1 MFCRRFYYFLFYCFQ
16 QEDKLAKEQQK
27 EKEQDGEKKEEES
40 PKPNPALQQG
50 MPLPQKMSDFPP
62 EMFGIPI
69 EDIDEYYHNKY
80 VREFY
85 WFF

>member
-1 MFCRRFYYFLFYCFQ
+1 MFCGRLLYYFR

-27 EKEQDGEKKEEES
+27 EKDQKEKDGEKKEEES

-80 VREFY
+80 VRKP
-85 WFF
+85 